1 MTRTFFCW
9 KLKKIKDLQTPWISE
24 AMRKFSKQKQ
34 KVYIKFLKSKN
45 IEDELIYKN
54 YKNLFWKIKQKIQ
67 PKLLFEPISKTQKMA
82 DLERNHRKSSKE
94 KLVSTNNTWNGKQ
107 HLKWKI
113 ISNKN
118 AVAGEFNTFFKNIG
132 PNLANEI
139 PQISKTFDQY
149 FSPVDT
155 LVDQYVLPMILP

>member
-1 MTRTFFCW
+1 
-9 KLKKIKDLQTPWISE
+9 
-24 AMRKFSKQKQ
+24 
-34 KVYIKFLKSKN
+34 
-45 IEDELIYKN
+45 
-54 YKNLFWKIKQKIQ
+54 
-67 PKLLFEPISKTQKMA
+67 MA

-94 KLVSTNNTWNGKQ
+94 KLVSTNNTGNGKQ

-155 LVDQYVLPMILP
+155 LVDQYVSPMILP